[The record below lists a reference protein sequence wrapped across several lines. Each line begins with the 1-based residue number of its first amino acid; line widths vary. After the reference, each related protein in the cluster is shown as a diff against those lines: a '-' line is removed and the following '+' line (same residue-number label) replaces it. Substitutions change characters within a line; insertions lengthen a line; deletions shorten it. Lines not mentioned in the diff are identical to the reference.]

1 VRAARR
7 EAVRRCDMGE
17 ETRRLDA
24 EIVRRLQRLT
34 WSLILGNI
42 WCTVVV
48 IAGVILLLRH

>member
-1 VRAARR
+1 
-7 EAVRRCDMGE
+7 MGE